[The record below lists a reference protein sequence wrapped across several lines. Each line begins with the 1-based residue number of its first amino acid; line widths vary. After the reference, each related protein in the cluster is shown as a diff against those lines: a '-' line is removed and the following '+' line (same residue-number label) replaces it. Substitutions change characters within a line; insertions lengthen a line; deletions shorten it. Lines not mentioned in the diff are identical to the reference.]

1 MIITYLYIEKLRNRV
16 HRRLIKLAK
25 WSDFTQDE
33 RYSLEARFQK
43 LYTLKPSTDIPSIT
57 TTTTTTTPAISNNFQ
72 RPTSYQTFIPA
83 PMTYSTTK
91 PGVPTIVRSTP
102 PLASIHSRPNPNS
115 TLIIPPYSGGNTQS
129 PRVAQP
135 LAPTTTWKS
144 ATVPNLS
151 IPSTSI
157 LGGTLNS
164 NITFKSMVE
173 LNRPS
178 TSSVGV
184 GGVQG
189 SAQSMTDVTSLA
201 RNAVESAT
209 QALSQTLWLPPPTA
223 QSSSSTTAASE
234 TSVTLPPR
242 ST

>member
-1 MIITYLYIEKLRNRV
+1 M
-16 HRRLIKLAK
+16 
-25 WSDFTQDE
+25 
-33 RYSLEARFQK
+33 
-43 LYTLKPSTDIPSIT
+43 PSIT
-57 TTTTTTTPAISNNFQ
+57 SSSSTTPAIPNPYP

-115 TLIIPPYSGGNTQS
+115 TLVIPPYSGSTQS

-144 ATVPNLS
+144 ATGTVPNLS

-189 SAQSMTDVTSLA
+189 SAQCVTDVTSLA

-209 QALSQTLWLPPPTA
+209 QALSQTLWLPPTPATSTA
-223 QSSSSTTAASE
+223 VSE
-234 TSVTLPPR
+234 VETPVTLPPR

>member
-1 MIITYLYIEKLRNRV
+1 
-16 HRRLIKLAK
+16 
-25 WSDFTQDE
+25 
-33 RYSLEARFQK
+33 
-43 LYTLKPSTDIPSIT
+43 
-57 TTTTTTTPAISNNFQ
+57 
-72 RPTSYQTFIPA
+72 
-83 PMTYSTTK
+83 MTYSTTK
-91 PGVPTIVRSTP
+91 PGVPTIVRSAP

-115 TLIIPPYSGGNTQS
+115 TLVIPPYSGSTQS

-151 IPSTSI
+151 IPSNSI

-178 TSSVGV
+178 TSSVVV
-184 GGVQG
+184 GAVQG
-189 SAQSMTDVTSLA
+189 SAQTVTDVTSLA

-209 QALSQTLWLPPPTA
+209 QALSQTLWLPPTT
-223 QSSSSTTAASE
+223 QSSSSTSAAAGSEGETA
-234 TSVTLPPR
+234 VTLPPR

>member
-1 MIITYLYIEKLRNRV
+1 M
-16 HRRLIKLAK
+16 
-25 WSDFTQDE
+25 
-33 RYSLEARFQK
+33 
-43 LYTLKPSTDIPSIT
+43 PSIT
-57 TTTTTTTPAISNNFQ
+57 SSSSTTPAPNPYP

-91 PGVPTIVRSTP
+91 PGVPTIVRSAP

-115 TLIIPPYSGGNTQS
+115 TLVIPPYSGSTQS

-144 ATVPNLS
+144 ATGTVPNLS

-178 TSSVGV
+178 STSSSVVV
-184 GGVQG
+184 GGAEV
-189 SAQSMTDVTSLA
+189 SAQTMSDVTSLA

-209 QALSQTLWLPPPTA
+209 QALSQTLWLAPTA
-223 QSSSSTTAASE
+223 QSSSSTTATSE